1 MNLRNL
7 FTRTKKTENTEK
19 RDITYISN
27 NMQAYGYEIGNKN
40 VSPLALSGFYR
51 GLNLLSDSLASLKFS
66 VKHIDGD
73 DVPLN
78 QHPLNMIF
86 NNRIDSNLTFFELI
100 KVLIISV
107 ILTGDGFAYIYRDGD
122 GNAKKLR
129 FLPYGTVS
137 IEYDATKDILFYK
150 CTNITKQRIEPKNI
164 IHLKMFSR
172 DGIHGISLVKS
183 MWRSLQIG
191 SFADETAKE
200 YFNTGG
206 SKKGYLKSDK
216 PVSPEQK
223 AEAIENWNRSYNGYG
238 NKVPV
243 LGNNFDFVQLNEN
256 AAEAQLL
263 ETRQF
268 TIQEIARYFGISPEL
283 LGDLSGSSYSS
294 IEASLIQFLTNTLKP
309 WIIMIEQE
317 FTKKLLRPSELDLF
331 VNIDERKLLM
341 TDKNS
346 MSNYLKT
353 LVSSGI
359 LAINEARKE
368 LELAPIKGGD
378 EHYLPYTDLA
388 ANKVG
393 GENNSED
400 EIENQD
406 EDIEN

>member
-1 MNLRNL
+1 MNLKNL
-7 FTRTKKTENTEK
+7 FTRTKKSENLEK
-19 RDITYISN
+19 RDINYISN
-27 NMQAYGYEIGNKN
+27 NIQAYGYEILNKD
-40 VSPLALSGFYR
+40 VAPLALSAFYR
-51 GLNLLSDSLASLKFS
+51 GLNLISDSLASLKFS
-66 VKHIDGD
+66 VKHVDGD

-86 NNRIDSNLTFFELI
+86 NNRTDSNLTFFELI

-107 ILTGDGFAYIYRDGD
+107 ILNGDAFAYIYRDGD

-129 FLPYGTVS
+129 FLPYGTVNV
-137 IEYDATKDILFYK
+137 EYDSVKDILYYK

-172 DGIHGISLVKS
+172 DAIHGISLVKS

-200 YFNTGG
+200 FFNKGG
-206 SKKGYLKSDK
+206 SKMGYLKSDK

-223 AEAIENWNRSYNGYG
+223 EEAIQNWNRSYNGYG

-263 ETRQF
+263 ETRNF
-268 TIQEIARYFGISPEL
+268 TVQEIARYFGISPEL

-309 WIIMIEQE
+309 WIVMLEQE
-317 FTKKLLRPSELDLF
+317 FTKKLLRPSEIDLV

-359 LAINEARKE
+359 LSINEARKE
-368 LELAPIKGGD
+368 LELAPIDGGD

-393 GENNSED
+393 DENNSD

>member
-7 FTRTKKTENTEK
+7 FTRIKKSENTEK

-27 NMQAYGYEIGNKN
+27 NMQAFGYEISNKD
-40 VSPLALSGFYR
+40 VAPLALSAFYR
-51 GLNLLSDSLASLKFS
+51 GLNLLSESLASLKFS
-66 VKHIDGD
+66 VKYSDGNE
-73 DVPLN
+73 VPLKN
-78 QHPLNMIF
+78 HPLNLIF
-86 NNRIDSNLTFFELI
+86 NNRSDSNITFFELI
-100 KVLIISV
+100 KLLIVSV
-107 ILTGDGFAYIYRDGD
+107 ILNGNGYAYIYRDGE

-129 FLPYGTVS
+129 FLPFGTVTV
-137 IEYDATKDILFYK
+137 EYDATKDVLYYK
-150 CTNITKQRIEPKNI
+150 CTNITKQRIEPKNM
-164 IHLKMFSR
+164 IHLKMFSK

-216 PVSPEQK
+216 PVAPEQK

-238 NKVPV
+238 NKVAV

-256 AAEAQLL
+256 AAETQLL

-309 WIIMIEQE
+309 WIVMLEQE
-317 FTKKLLRPSELDLF
+317 FTKKLLRPSELDLV
-331 VNIDERKLLM
+331 VNIDERALLM

-346 MSNYLKT
+346 MSKYLKT

-359 LAINEARKE
+359 LSINEARKE
-368 LELAPIKGGD
+368 LELAPIDGGD

-393 GENNSED
+393 DENNSE